1 MSRSSAFC
9 SMRMDEPRLMDV
21 REEDKMKTMWKPM
34 ALSLLAIIVWGVP
47 SVVWAESPKVLSIV
61 AVKVKGDQDAYLAKV
76 KKLNALVKKVEGG
89 GTMRVWRAALAGP
102 NSDTIY
108 VGIEYE
114 NLEAYAKATSKL
126 EADADWKKQIKELDA
141 SGMREVEGRSLF
153 VEVTPQ

>member
-1 MSRSSAFC
+1 M
-9 SMRMDEPRLMDV
+9 EL
-21 REEDKMKTMWKPM
+21 REEDEMKTMWQSM
-34 ALSLLAIIVWGVP
+34 ALALLAVIVWGVP
-47 SVVWAESPKVLSIV
+47 SIAADSPKVLSIV

-76 KKLNALVKKVEGG
+76 KKLNALMKKGEGG

-114 NLEAYAKATSKL
+114 SLEAYAKSTTKL
-126 EADADWKKQIKELDA
+126 EADADWKKQIKELDT
-141 SGMREVEGRSLF
+141 SGIREVEGRSLL

>member
-1 MSRSSAFC
+1 MK
-9 SMRMDEPRLMDV
+9 RML
-21 REEDKMKTMWKPM
+21 KSLGL
-34 ALSLLAIIVWGVP
+34 ALVAIIALGG
-47 SVVWAESPKVLSIV
+47 SSIAFAESPKVLTIV

-76 KKLNALVKKVEGG
+76 KKINAVVKKVEGG

-108 VGIEYE
+108 VAIEYA

-126 EADADWKKQIKELDA
+126 EADDDWKKQIKDLDA
-141 SGMREVEGRSLF
+141 SGTREVLGRSLL